1 MNITT
6 SVSKQINTIS
16 IKESIVIIIQ
26 IRLQQLMLWY
36 EFMKSKKKNLYFLSL
51 TEASVSKKKTSL
63 NNEIQIKNKKETD
76 FMKNHENQSQ
86 RKYLTVN

>member
-51 TEASVSKKKTSL
+51 TEASVSKKKTTNL
-63 NNEIQIKNKKETD
+63 NNEIKNKPTLWKIMRIRAKE
-76 FMKNHENQSQ
+76 NILQ
-86 RKYLTVN
+86 